1 MRAEDT
7 EAACKLGNALWGE
20 RRLDEA
26 AAQLERAI
34 ALKPDYVEAHFSL
47 AQVLRE
53 RGMSNA
59 AIAHY
64 QKAIA
69 LAPDA
74 VELHSNLG
82 RLLAELGRIAEA
94 RVAYEKAVALLPRSG
109 AVYLNLVQCDKVWP
123 DDPFLAEMEKLERDQ
138 GALGEQDRIDLD
150 FALGKA
156 YADIGEHE
164 RSFRH
169 LLRANA
175 RKRKTLVYDEAAMIS
190 DLERIRLVFDE
201 KLIRT
206 GRRRGNPSFLP
217 VFIVGMPRSGTSL
230 IEQMLASHPKV
241 FGAGELTTF
250 YNGVCELAEPGG
262 ASLPFPELLL
272 GLPKHRLRALGDRYL
287 AAVKALAPAAARIT
301 DKMPGNFRYAGLI
314 HLALPN
320 ARIIHARRDPIDT
333 CLSCFSIQF
342 TAGGSEYSYD
352 LGELGR
358 CYRAY
363 EELMAHW
370 RNVLPSGVMIDVQ
383 YEDVVQK
390 PEREVRRMVAH
401 CGLDWDER
409 CLDFQATE
417 RPVRTASAA
426 QVRQPLYRSSIG
438 RWRPDEEVLRPL
450 LDGVRPVADPSRAL
464 AGRL

>member
-7 EAACKLGNALWGE
+7 EAACKLGHALWEE

-53 RGMSNA
+53 RGMSDA

-64 QKAIA
+64 EKAIA
-69 LAPDA
+69 VAPDA

-94 RVAYEKAVALLPRSG
+94 RAAYEKAVALLPRCG
-109 AVYLNLVQCDKVWP
+109 AAYLNLVHCDKVSP
-123 DDPFLAEMEKLERDQ
+123 GDPCLAAMENFERDQ

-156 YADIGEHE
+156 YADTGEHE

-175 RKRKTLVYDEAAMIS
+175 RKRKTLVYDEAAMLS
-190 DLERIRLVFDE
+190 DLERIRLVFDA
-201 KLIRT
+201 KLMRA
-206 GRRRGNPSFLP
+206 GKRRGNPSYLP

-230 IEQMLASHPKV
+230 IELILASHPRV
-241 FGAGELTTF
+241 FGAGELSTF
-250 YNGVCELAEPGG
+250 HNAVCELAEPGG
-262 ASLPFPELLL
+262 GSLPFPELLL
-272 GLPKHRLRALGDRYL
+272 GLPKHRLRELGDRYL
-287 AAVKALAPAAARIT
+287 AAVKPLAPAAARVT
-301 DKMPGNFRYAGLI
+301 DKMPGNLRYAGLI

-333 CLSCFSIQF
+333 CLSCFSIQI

-363 EELMAHW
+363 DTLMAHW
-370 RNVLPSGVMIDVQ
+370 RKVLAPDVMLEVQ
-383 YEDVVQK
+383 YEDVVNNLEK
-390 PEREVRRMVAH
+390 
-401 CGLDWDER
+401 
-409 CLDFQATE
+409 QAQPIAGSSGT
-417 RPVRTASAA
+417 SAA
-426 QVRQPLYRSSIG
+426 SRFKPPSGAHRE
-438 RWRPDEEVLRPL
+438 RRPGAPTALSQ
-450 LDGVRPVADPSRAL
+450 LDRAPVGLTRCYCSRC
-464 AGRL
+464 